1 MFHHQI
7 EPRFS
12 DTDGLGHIGNT
23 AYPTWF
29 EHARMPIF
37 RIFHPSLEFAS
48 WPLIVARVAIDYR
61 AQCYWGQPVDIQT
74 GIGRIGN
81 SSFQVIQ
88 TAQQN
93 GVEVARSEAV
103 LIHFDYASEQSLPIP
118 DDIRKQLEP
127 HMVQDGND

>member
-1 MFHHQI
+1 MFHYQI

-37 RIFHPSLEFAS
+37 QIFHPSLEFAS
-48 WPLIVARVAIDYR
+48 WPLIVARVAIDYK
-61 AQCYWGQPVDIQT
+61 AQCYWGRSVDIQT
-74 GIGRIGN
+74 GIGRVGT

-88 TAQQN
+88 TAYQS

-103 LIHFDYASEQSLPIP
+103 LIHFDYASEKAVPIP
-118 DDIRKQLEP
+118 ADIREQLEANITEE
-127 HMVQDGND
+127 Q